1 MGTLSWEK
9 IILVIYYMGKIKKKI
24 HKKKKSKAG
33 VKTKKLKSK
42 MIGRGS
48 FGCVFRPNIPCKK
61 DIKYNKTV
69 KRENSKVSKVM
80 LQESTDEIKKEYRTN
95 LKIQKIKNYKEW
107 AFIWD
112 KVCYP
117 PKYEDMVEVS
127 EIEKCMKKF
136 KKSEKEYNKSSYMMI
151 GHFGGEPLMKYA
163 QKLIKKSTYNSQKLF
178 KDKFL
183 KLFRSMEPLFLGI
196 KSLQKSKICHQDLS
210 SSNIM
215 HKDGKF
221 YMVDF
226 GLSCLFSD
234 TKSFKER
241 SYSQLHGSRVYDP
254 YPYDY
259 IFCFGTKKELNKE
272 LNGFN
277 RGFYK
282 TYHDDYMKIHK
293 QILGR
298 EDIEEEITQDL
309 GKINQNKRE
318 VIKKLDT
325 YSIGIL
331 LLTMICDI
339 AEHYRVP
346 VAKVY
351 KCFEH
356 PDIQNHLALL
366 KDMTEYKSKSR
377 LTADEAYKRYKS
389 LI

>member
-1 MGTLSWEK
+1 
-9 IILVIYYMGKIKKKI
+9 MGKVKKI
-24 HKKKKSKAG
+24 DKNKIKTQKVRSK
-33 VKTKKLKSK
+33 L
-42 MIGRGS
+42 IGKGS

-61 DIKYNKTV
+61 DIKNNKTI
-69 KRENSKVSKVM
+69 KRDMDRVSKVM
-80 LQESTDEIKKEYRTN
+80 LQESTDEIKKEYEIN
-95 LKIQKIKNYKEW
+95 LKILKIKNYKEW

-117 PKYEDMVEVS
+117 PNFQTMKNLA
-127 EIEKCMKKF
+127 EIQKCMKKF
-136 KKSEKEYNKSSYMMI
+136 KKSEKDYNKSSYMML
-151 GHFGGEPLMKYA
+151 GAFGGEPLMKYG
-163 QKLIKKSTYNSQKLF
+163 QNFFKKAVYNSPKMF
-178 KDKFL
+178 KKKFL
-183 KLFRSMEPLFLGI
+183 SFFKSMEPLFIGI
-196 KSLQKSKICHQDLS
+196 VALQKAKICHQDLS

-226 GLSCLFSD
+226 GLSCSFSD

-241 SYSQLHGSRVYDP
+241 SYSQLQGSRVYDP

-259 IFCFGTKKELNKE
+259 IFCFGNKSERKKELN
-272 LNGFN
+272 GYN

-293 QILGR
+293 GILGR
-298 EDIEEEITQDL
+298 GDIDDEIIQDL
-309 GKINQNKRE
+309 SKINKNKME

-331 LLTMICDI
+331 ILTTICDI
-339 AEHYRVP
+339 AEHHKVP
-346 VAKVY
+346 VDKVY
-351 KCFEH
+351 KCFKQ
-356 PDIQNHLALL
+356 PDIQNQLALL

-377 LTADEAYKRYKS
+377 ITPDEAYKRYKA